1 MCRHLGEENAEERP
15 PVPYLTS
22 NYHVVSNVHP
32 SVSVEPQHSP
42 APLALTI
49 YLCIVQSIFFFCH
62 MRSEPPETPVLSV
75 RPRSRMKSLR
85 RHVADPAT

>member
-1 MCRHLGEENAEERP
+1 MLACLSAPQVMCRHLGEENAEERP

-42 APLALTI
+42 APLALTM
-49 YLCIVQSIFFFCH
+49 YVVGSLPMYVLYNQSFFFVICV
-62 MRSEPPETPVLSV
+62 RSHLKHLS
-75 RPRSRMKSLR
+75 
-85 RHVADPAT
+85 